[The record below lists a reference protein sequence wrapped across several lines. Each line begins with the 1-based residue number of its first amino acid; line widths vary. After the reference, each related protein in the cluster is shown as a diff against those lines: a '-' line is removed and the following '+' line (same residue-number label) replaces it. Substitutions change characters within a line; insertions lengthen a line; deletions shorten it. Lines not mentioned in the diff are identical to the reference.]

1 MTSVAVS
8 GAVVLISLI
17 LFFILCYKGVGPIPV
32 AIVLSLFVSLTIEG
46 GITQG
51 IWNYFA
57 SGMGNMAGGLCFTF
71 ITGSIF
77 GGLMTA
83 SGASECIGRTLIQ
96 KFGPKFGPYSL
107 IIFVMCLSYVGVG
120 SCVFLGAILAFSLM
134 KASNLPRQIACVAIV
149 GAGYLAAYYLPGT
162 TGSTNLLLT
171 PHLGQTLTPEQ
182 ALELSLAFWAPCSIS
197 STSTF

>member
-1 MTSVAVS
+1 MLTLRGVIYLTSVAVS

-96 KFGPKFGPYSL
+96 KFGPKFGPYSRL
-107 IIFVMCLSYVGVG
+107 YLLVSILCGSWKALSFWGR
-120 SCVFLGAILAFSLM
+120 FLPFL
-134 KASNLPRQIACVAIV
+134 
-149 GAGYLAAYYLPGT
+149 
-162 TGSTNLLLT
+162 
-171 PHLGQTLTPEQ
+171 
-182 ALELSLAFWAPCSIS
+182 
-197 STSTF
+197 